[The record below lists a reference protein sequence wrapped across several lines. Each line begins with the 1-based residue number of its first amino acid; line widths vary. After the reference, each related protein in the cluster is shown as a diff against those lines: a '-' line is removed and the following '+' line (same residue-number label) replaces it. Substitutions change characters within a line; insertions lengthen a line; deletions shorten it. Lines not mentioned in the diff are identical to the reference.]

1 MIDMGEVQW
10 GHLREEE
17 NGNDGGAYPFGKRR
31 LAGGNT
37 PGQEEQQSLWSREVV
52 WFEDRYPDRALD
64 VLWGSSAYMHV
75 FSPTSPQDNV
85 FSQP

>member
-1 MIDMGEVQW
+1 METPQ
-10 GHLREEE
+10 
-17 NGNDGGAYPFGKRR
+17 GKRNSKAFG
-31 LAGGNT
+31 AG
-37 PGQEEQQSLWSREVV
+37 R
-52 WFEDRYPDRALD
+52 WFGDRYPDRALD